1 MAYKILI
8 RHKSIKNKTYWEDHA
23 VEQPEGTPVD
33 FETDSLI
40 ELEQEINKIDQKYGY
55 ENIRVVSDIPYDVF
69 ADVADSVD
77 LENATIATPEDVNDV
92 FDIAYK
98 NVFGGV

>member
-8 RHKSIKNKTYWEDHA
+8 RHKSIKNKTYWEDHT
-23 VEQPEGTPVD
+23 VEQPEGDPID
-33 FETDSLI
+33 FETESLI
-40 ELEQEINKIDQKYGY
+40 ELEEEISKVNQKHGY
-55 ENIRVVSDIPYDVF
+55 ENIRVVSDVPYNVIT
-69 ADVADSVD
+69 DVADSVD